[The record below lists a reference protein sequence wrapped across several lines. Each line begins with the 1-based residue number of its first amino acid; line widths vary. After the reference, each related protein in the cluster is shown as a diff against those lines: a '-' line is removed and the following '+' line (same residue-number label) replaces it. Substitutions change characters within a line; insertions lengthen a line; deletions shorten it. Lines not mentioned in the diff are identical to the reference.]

1 MMVILTHCN
10 EIPLLQ
16 FFCSILVRS
25 DNPHTCRFD
34 CRLSHFILLPSLPVK
49 LLNRCCVLSRHEI
62 FLQVM
67 LFWFEVDGGLKFQLP
82 HVPSTVVSS
91 LTSPAK
97 FRPWKA
103 HLGYRLSRRKL
114 ELPALKFELPAMDSS
129 TPNGRGGLARVT
141 KAGAVRQAGAGA
153 GWRRRPGRDDW
164 GWRLGRLGAAG
175 GRALGRPARGLK
187 CVRE

>member
-1 MMVILTHCN
+1 
-10 EIPLLQ
+10 
-16 FFCSILVRS
+16 
-25 DNPHTCRFD
+25 
-34 CRLSHFILLPSLPVK
+34 
-49 LLNRCCVLSRHEI
+49 
-62 FLQVM
+62 M

-91 LTSPAK
+91 LASPAK

-141 KAGAVRQAGAGA
+141 KAGAGGRQVRGPAGGGGQGA
-153 GWRRRPGRDDW
+153 TTGGGGWGGWGGWGRPVGGLWGGRPGGSSACGNER
-164 GWRLGRLGAAG
+164 R
-175 GRALGRPARGLK
+175 K
-187 CVRE
+187 VKK